1 MKLLGLIFDMDG
13 TIVDA
18 PYDWPHIRAHLD
30 TRGQPILKYLAGLTE
45 PERSRKWGILESY
58 EKQATERAVLKV
70 GVRELLDFLVRK
82 SVRTALV
89 SNNSLRNVEYL
100 LGRFQLNFDR
110 VMARDSG
117 LWKPSAAPFL
127 DVLKRWALSP
137 AECGVVGDSHFDVQA
152 AEAAAIR
159 YVFIV
164 TEDLMKFR
172 ATGAE
177 AFDSLPALQERL
189 SELV

>member
-1 MKLLGLIFDMDG
+1 MKLQGLIFDMDG

-18 PYDWPHIRAHLD
+18 PYDWPRIRAHLD
-30 TRGQPILKYLAGLTE
+30 TKGQPILKYLADLSE
-45 PERSRKWGILESY
+45 PEKSRKWAVLESY
-58 EKQATERAVLKV
+58 EKQATERAVLKE
-70 GVRELLDFLVRK
+70 GVCKLLNFLAQK
-82 SVRTALV
+82 SVLTALV
-89 SNNSLRNVEYL
+89 SNNSLRNVRYL
-100 LGRFQLNFDR
+100 IGRFQLSFDR
-110 VMARDSG
+110 VLARDSG

-127 DVLKRWALSP
+127 EVLDGWALSP
-137 AECGVVGDSHFDVQA
+137 AECGVVGDSHFDLQA

-164 TEDLMKFR
+164 NKDLVKFR

-177 AFDSLPALQERL
+177 VFGSLPALQERL